1 LLDWLVPS
9 AYAMGD
15 AGGGAAGGG
24 QGQGGGLTILLPL
37 LLIMVVF
44 YFLLI
49 RPQQRAE
56 KKRKE
61 MLGNVKKGWRVIT
74 AGGLRGSVVKV
85 HEREKIVVVNIAPN
99 VDVEVALV
107 KIEAAAPPGEPL
119 AMGEEDKKGE
129 PSKDT
134 DAGPKRL
141 KR

>member
-1 LLDWLVPS
+1 MDWLIPS

-15 AGGGAAGGG
+15 MGGGAGGG
-24 QGQGGGLTILLPL
+24 QGQGGGLTFLFPL
-37 LLIMVVF
+37 LLIGVVF

-61 MLGNVKKGWRVIT
+61 MLANVKKGWRVIT
-74 AGGLRGSVVKV
+74 AGGLRGTVVKL
-85 HEREKIVVVNIAPN
+85 HEREKIVVVTIAPN

-119 AMGEEDKKGE
+119 GVEEAGKKSE
-129 PSKDT
+129 PPKDA
-134 DAGPKRL
+134 AGPKRL
-141 KR
+141 KKP

>member
-1 LLDWLVPS
+1 MP
-9 AYAMGD
+9 
-15 AGGGAAGGG
+15 
-24 QGQGGGLTILLPL
+24 IIFPL

-74 AGGLRGSVVKV
+74 AGGLRGTVVKI

-107 KIEAAAPPGEPL
+107 KLEAAAPPGEPL
-119 AMGEEDKKGE
+119 GVEEAGKKEDVG
-129 PSKDT
+129 SKGA
-134 DAGPKRL
+134 AGPKRL
-141 KR
+141 KKP